1 MVQTIET
8 SSIPERAQKKMQ
20 LMMQVRFQV
29 KENQTDSSYFEKLA
43 RNKI

>member
-8 SSIPERAQKKMQ
+8 SSIPERAQKEMQ
-20 LMMQVRFQV
+20 LMMHVKFQV
-29 KENQTDSSYFEKLA
+29 KANQTDSSCFEKLA